1 MSRIFSLVLL
11 LCIFFTCCS
20 CSMNVTQN
28 DNDPRESQ
36 EEDEF
41 ILTLNEENMY
51 TFRDPRFHF
60 SVSFPEKYSFFLYG
74 YDSSYGSGNESPDSS
89 VYIFLDFSHIFD
101 FVNYIDVTGQHGHAV
116 HAWDSLKEKRID
128 IINDAGQ
135 EATMYYYQNDKEE
148 IVFEYTIKNG
158 FQFVSGCFELDFF
171 ESNKETIL
179 AICKSVQDYY

>member
-89 VYIFLDFSHIFD
+89 VYIFLDFSHILD